1 MAEEKKTKKAATKKT
16 TASKGSAA
24 SPSPENQS
32 QGPGFG
38 IEKLFLKDVSVEVPN
53 SPEIFTNREAPQI
66 NIELNNN
73 AKPLAD
79 GFYEVALQITVTS
92 KQADKTAFLIDV
104 TQAGIFAVK
113 NVPEE
118 NIEPVMAITCPNIL
132 FPYAREAISD
142 LVIKA
147 GFSPVL
153 LNPINFETLYMQQKQ
168 QQAGGSAPNVN

>member
-1 MAEEKKTKKAATKKT
+1 MCW
-16 TASKGSAA
+16 
-24 SPSPENQS
+24 
-32 QGPGFG
+32 
-38 IEKLFLKDVSVEVPN
+38 
-53 SPEIFTNREAPQI
+53 
-66 NIELNNN
+66 
-73 AKPLAD
+73 
-79 GFYEVALQITVTS
+79 FYEVALQITVTS

-168 QQAGGSAPNVN
+168 QQAGGSTPNVN

>member
-1 MAEEKKTKKAATKKT
+1 MAEDKKTKSVTKKT
-16 TASKGSAA
+16 TAKKADNA
-24 SPSPENQS
+24 SSENQP

-53 SPEIFTNREAPQI
+53 SPEIFTNREAPKI
-66 NIELNNN
+66 SIELNNN
-73 AKPLAD
+73 AKPLSD
-79 GFYEVALQITVTS
+79 GFFEVALQITVTS
-92 KQADKTAFLIDV
+92 KQADQTAFLIDV
-104 TQAGIFAVK
+104 TQAGIFAIK

-118 NIEPVMAITCPNIL
+118 GMEPVLAITCPNIL

-168 QQAGGSAPNVN
+168 QQTDSSAPNVN